1 MSKKDK
7 ANKMEKVKLQS
18 KWKKAAVGDVAEVF
32 RGNTLLKSHLD
43 KEGKYKCILYGE
55 LYTKYSEVISTV
67 QSHTNLKKG
76 ISSKTGDV
84 LLPGSTTTIALDLA
98 NATALLEDD
107 VLLGADVNIIRSKNL
122 IEYDPVFLA
131 FYLTHIKKKEI
142 AIYAQGI
149 TIVHLYAKDIK
160 KVVLIFPPLSDQ
172 KKIVAILS
180 TWDQAIQK
188 TEKLIEAK
196 EKYFKYLVQKLV
208 TGTGSPKRK
217 KIKLQDALTEISIRN
232 KDNQVDRVLSVTNK
246 NGFVLAQEQFLRRVA
261 SINLTNYK
269 MVCRGQYSYNPAR
282 INVGSIARLD
292 NWDRGIVSPMYVI
305 FSVDETKV
313 VSDFFLH
320 WLSSHEARMRI
331 RNSTQGSVRQV
342 LRFSDLGSIEMFI
355 PSVIEQNE
363 IVQGLNKCKK
373 EIELLRKI
381 KDKYHLQKKSLME
394 KLLTGKWQ
402 VVVKEG

>member
-172 KKIVAILS
+172 KKMVAILS

-188 TEKLIEAK
+188 IEKLIEAK
-196 EKYFKYLVQKLV
+196 EKYFKWLLNELIGEKQEDAGLETVSLNNIVAIMKGIMVLLNDKKQGVPCIGSVNFAGNYTSYTTSEKAVLCDERDVLFLGYGGYVGKTTTGLKGAIGSTVLKL
-208 TGTGSPKRK
+208 TPS
-217 KIKLQDALTEISIRN
+217 E
-232 KDNQVDRVLSVTNK
+232 
-246 NGFVLAQEQFLRRVA
+246 
-261 SINLTNYK
+261 SINNY
-269 MVCRGQYSYNPAR
+269 YLYYNLYMNT
-282 INVGSIARLD
+282 I
-292 NWDRGIVSPMYVI
+292 
-305 FSVDETKV
+305 
-313 VSDFFLH
+313 
-320 WLSSHEARMRI
+320 RI
-331 RNSTQGSVRQV
+331 RNICQGSATPYIPNNFFSRYRISLPPLSRQK
-342 LRFSDLGSIEMFI
+342 
-355 PSVIEQNE
+355 E
-363 IVQGLNKCKK
+363 IARTLNVSQEEINVFKKILNKY
-373 EIELLRKI
+373 RQ
-381 KDKYHLQKKSLME
+381 QKQALMQ
-394 KLLTGKWQ
+394 KLLTGEWK
-402 VVVKEG
+402 VN